1 MATYSTPFEQEES
14 ALTRAAI
21 WALLA
26 GIEPDIDP
34 AHCGQWESEVKQL
47 RDLLRTKGV
56 KAVNQEYD
64 TLVMNNLGLA
74 TVMAN
79 DQTTASGGT
88 TTYTIPPAQIDASMR
103 GYLLNERDD
112 DEGNAKCLHKLYGT
126 TFLYCDAYG
135 YLYWNGKYWGTENA
149 EAMLQQAAV
158 MMLRKRQGI
167 AAQAGRDHLAKFCAA
182 SAKRVRDC
190 LALFRPKITV
200 PVGDFDKSP
209 RLLNC
214 ANGVV
219 DLANGQVTPHDPTQ
233 RFTYCL
239 PVAYRPDADQALW
252 TDFLKDVVGGG
263 PEVIDYLQR
272 AVGYSLTGFIS
283 EECLFY
289 VYGPTRSGKGT
300 FSETLLALMPRPL
313 AVEIDF
319 TTFTAARDHDTQNFD
334 LAPLK
339 PARLIF
345 ASESNKYQA
354 LNSAKIK
361 GLTGGDEVRCAF
373 KHRDHFEYKPQYKVW
388 LLSNQP
394 VNADVDDDAAW
405 GRVRVIE
412 FPHSFLGKEDKSL
425 KWRMRTDEA
434 LEGVFAW
441 AVAGAIR
448 WHASRDGLVAPDSV
462 RIKTA
467 EHRKELDYV
476 AQWIDECCQVSPAH
490 FEANHKVYQ
499 SYKDWCVDN
508 GITPKQQRSLTLSL
522 KSKGFLVNEQ
532 KRDPLTNKNQRGVV
546 GLHIL

>member
-1 MATYSTPFEQEES
+1 MVTYSNPFEKEDS
-14 ALTRAAI
+14 AFTRAAI

-26 GIEPDIDP
+26 GIEPDIDL
-34 AHCGQWESEVKQL
+34 ASCGQWESEVRGL
-47 RDLLRTKGV
+47 LDLLHAKGIR
-56 KAVNQEYD
+56 AVEQEYD
-64 TLVMNNLGLA
+64 TLMMNNLGLA

-88 TTYTIPPAQIDASMR
+88 TAYTIPPIQLDTSTRA
-103 GYLLNERDD
+103 YLLNERDD
-112 DEGNAKCLHKLYGT
+112 DEGNARCLHKLYGHM
-126 TFLYCDAYG
+126 FLYCDAYG
-135 YLYWNGKYWGTENA
+135 YLYWNGKYWETENA
-149 EAMLQQAAV
+149 EAMLQQAAIIT
-158 MMLRKRQGI
+158 LRKRQAV
-167 AAQAGRDHLAKFCAA
+167 AAQAGRNQLARFCTA

-190 LALFRPKITV
+190 ITMLKSRISV
-200 PVGDFDKSP
+200 SVGDFDKSP

-239 PVAYRPDADQALW
+239 PVAYRPDADQTLW

-313 AVEIDF
+313 AVEVDF
-319 TTFTAARDHDTQNFD
+319 TTFTATRDHDTQNFD

-345 ASESNKYQA
+345 ASESNKYQT

-361 GLTGGDEVRCAF
+361 SLTGGDEVRCAF

-388 LLSNQP
+388 LLSNQS
-394 VNADVDDDAAW
+394 VNADVDDDAVW
-405 GRVRVIE
+405 GRVRVIN
-412 FPHSFLGKEDKSL
+412 FPNSFLGQEDKSL
-425 KWRMRTDEA
+425 KWRMRTEKT
-434 LEGVFAW
+434 LEGVLAW

-448 WHASRDGLVAPDSV
+448 WHASQYGLIAPDSV
-462 RIKTA
+462 KA
-467 EHRKELDYV
+467 ETQKHRLDLDYV
-476 AQWIDECCQVSPAH
+476 AQWLDECCQIHPTH
-490 FEANHKVYQ
+490 FEPNHRIYQ
-499 SYKDWCVDN
+499 SYKDWCTDN
-508 GITPKQQRSLTLSL
+508 GITPKQQRGLTLSL
-522 KSKGFLVNEQ
+522 KGKGFLVNELRWMNG
-532 KRDPLTNKNQRGVV
+532 KAMRGVV
-546 GLHIL
+546 GLHVL

>member
-1 MATYSTPFEQEES
+1 MVTYSNPFEKEDS
-14 ALTRAAI
+14 AFTRAAI

-26 GIEPDIDP
+26 GIEPDIDL
-34 AHCGQWESEVKQL
+34 ASCGQWESEVRGL
-47 RDLLRTKGV
+47 LDLLHAKGIR
-56 KAVNQEYD
+56 AVEQEYD
-64 TLVMNNLGLA
+64 TLMMNNLGLA

-79 DQTTASGGT
+79 DQTTASVGT
-88 TTYTIPPAQIDASMR
+88 TAYTIPPIQLDTSTRA
-103 GYLLNERDD
+103 YLLNERDD
-112 DEGNAKCLHKLYGT
+112 DEGNARCLHKLYGHM
-126 TFLYCDAYG
+126 FLYCDAYG
-135 YLYWNGKYWGTENA
+135 YLYWNGKYWETENA
-149 EAMLQQAAV
+149 EAMLQQAAIIT
-158 MMLRKRQGI
+158 LRKRQAV
-167 AAQAGRDHLAKFCAA
+167 AAQAGRNQLARFCTA

-190 LALFRPKITV
+190 ITMLKSRISV
-200 PVGDFDKSP
+200 SVGDFDKSP

-239 PVAYRPDADQALW
+239 PVAYRPDADQTLW

-313 AVEIDF
+313 AVEVDF
-319 TTFTAARDHDTQNFD
+319 TTFTATRDHDTQNFD

-345 ASESNKYQA
+345 ASESNKYQT

-361 GLTGGDEVRCAF
+361 SLTGGDEVRCAF

-394 VNADVDDDAAW
+394 VNADVEDDAVW
-405 GRVRVIE
+405 GRVRVIN
-412 FPHSFLGKEDKSL
+412 FPNSFLGQEDKSL
-425 KWRMRTDEA
+425 KWRMRTEKT
-434 LEGVFAW
+434 LEGVLAW

-448 WHASRDGLVAPDSV
+448 WHASQYGLIAPDSV
-462 RIKTA
+462 KA
-467 EHRKELDYV
+467 ETQKHRLDLDYV
-476 AQWIDECCQVSPAH
+476 AQWLDECCQIHPTH
-490 FEANHKVYQ
+490 FEPNHRIYQ
-499 SYKDWCVDN
+499 SYKDWCTDN
-508 GITPKQQRSLTLSL
+508 GITPKQQRGLTLSL
-522 KSKGFLVNEQ
+522 KGKGFLVNELRWMNG
-532 KRDPLTNKNQRGVV
+532 KAMRGVV
-546 GLHIL
+546 GLHVL

>member
-1 MATYSTPFEQEES
+1 MVTYSNPFEKEDS
-14 ALTRAAI
+14 AFTRAAI

-26 GIEPDIDP
+26 GIEPDIDL
-34 AHCGQWESEVKQL
+34 ASCGQWESEVRGL
-47 RDLLRTKGV
+47 LDLLHAKGIR
-56 KAVNQEYD
+56 AVEQEYD
-64 TLVMNNLGLA
+64 TLMMNNLGLA

-88 TTYTIPPAQIDASMR
+88 TAYTIPPAQVDASMR

-112 DEGNAKCLHKLYGT
+112 DEGNAKCLHKLYGH

-167 AAQAGRDHLAKFCAA
+167 AAQAGRDHLARFCAA

-190 LALFRPKITV
+190 LALFRPKISV

-239 PVAYRPDADQALW
+239 PVAYRPDADQTLW
-252 TDFLKDVVGGG
+252 TDFLKDIVGGG

-313 AVEIDF
+313 AVEVDF
-319 TTFTAARDHDTQNFD
+319 TTFTATRDHDTQNFD

-345 ASESNKYQA
+345 ASESNKYQT

-361 GLTGGDEVRCAF
+361 SLTGGDEVRCAF

-394 VNADVDDDAAW
+394 VNADVEDDAVW
-405 GRVRVIE
+405 GRVRVIN
-412 FPHSFLGKEDKSL
+412 FPNSFLGQEDKSL
-425 KWRMRTDEA
+425 KWRMRTEKT
-434 LEGVFAW
+434 LEGVLAW

-448 WHASRDGLVAPDSV
+448 WHASQYGLIAPDSV
-462 RIKTA
+462 KA
-467 EHRKELDYV
+467 ETQKHRLDLDYV
-476 AQWIDECCQVSPAH
+476 AQWLDECCQIHPTH
-490 FEANHKVYQ
+490 FEPNHRIYQ
-499 SYKDWCVDN
+499 SYKDWCTDN
-508 GITPKQQRSLTLSL
+508 GITPKQQRGLTLSL
-522 KSKGFLVNEQ
+522 KGKGFLVNELRWMNG
-532 KRDPLTNKNQRGVV
+532 KAMRGVV
-546 GLHIL
+546 GLHVL

>member
-1 MATYSTPFEQEES
+1 MVTYSNPFEKEDS
-14 ALTRAAI
+14 AFTRAAI

-26 GIEPDIDP
+26 GIEPDIDL
-34 AHCGQWESEVKQL
+34 ASCGQWESEVRGL
-47 RDLLRTKGV
+47 LDLLHAKGIR
-56 KAVNQEYD
+56 AVEQEYD
-64 TLVMNNLGLA
+64 TLMMNNLGLA

-88 TTYTIPPAQIDASMR
+88 TAYTIPPIQLDTSTRA
-103 GYLLNERDD
+103 YLLNERDD
-112 DEGNAKCLHKLYGT
+112 DESNARCLHKLYGHM
-126 TFLYCDAYG
+126 FLYCDAYG
-135 YLYWNGKYWGTENA
+135 YLYWNGKYWETENA
-149 EAMLQQAAV
+149 EAMLQQAAIIT
-158 MMLRKRQGI
+158 LRKRQAV
-167 AAQAGRDHLAKFCAA
+167 AAQAGRNQLARFCTA

-190 LALFRPKITV
+190 ITMLKSRISV
-200 PVGDFDKSP
+200 SVGDFDKSP

-233 RFTYCL
+233 RFTYRL
-239 PVAYRPDADQALW
+239 PVAYQPDADQTLW
-252 TDFLKDVVGGG
+252 ADFLKDVVGGG

-313 AVEIDF
+313 AVEVDF
-319 TTFTAARDHDTQNFD
+319 TTFTATRDHDTQNFD

-345 ASESNKYQA
+345 ASESNKYQT

-361 GLTGGDEVRCAF
+361 SLTGGDEVRCAF

-394 VNADVDDDAAW
+394 INADVDDDAAW
-405 GRVRVIE
+405 GRMRVVN
-412 FPHSFLGKEDKSL
+412 FPNSFLGQEDKSL
-425 KWRMRTDEA
+425 KWRMRTEKT

-448 WHASRDGLVAPDSV
+448 WHASQYGLIAPDSV
-462 RIKTA
+462 KA
-467 EHRKELDYV
+467 ETQKHRLDLDYV
-476 AQWIDECCQVSPAH
+476 AQWLDECCQIHPTH
-490 FEANHKVYQ
+490 FEPNHRIYQ
-499 SYKDWCVDN
+499 SYKDWCTDN
-508 GITPKQQRSLTLSL
+508 GITPKQQRGLTLSL
-522 KSKGFLVNEQ
+522 KGKGFLVNELRWMNS
-532 KRDPLTNKNQRGVV
+532 KAMRGVV
-546 GLHIL
+546 GLHVL